1 MRACQLALLVGL
13 LPGCVIMGDGVAKS
27 QEREV
32 DAFDTIEITDIVD
45 VAVLEG
51 APVDS
56 LLVSCDGN
64 VIDMIDTRVSGGVL
78 TVGIGGGGAS
88 TSTECKVVT
97 GNMNIVEIIS
107 LGIADVTVQGP
118 AWSLDTIRSES
129 VGNIRIDLR
138 DAQLDDEAF
147 QEGEELQNA
156 PEDEAGDE
164 AEELQNAPEDEAGD
178 EAEELQNAPEDEAGD
193 EAEEQPMPVA
203 QADHLFIESL
213 DLGEI
218 RVTGLDRS
226 SVEVRAE
233 GVGEIELEGMVEQL
247 DIELI
252 DLTDVDAR
260 DLAANDVYV
269 YSDGVGDIT
278 VTALELVDIENRGI
292 GSITVYGDPAE
303 RSVINDSVGDVDFR

>member
-178 EAEELQNAPEDEAGD
+178 EAEE
-193 EAEEQPMPVA
+193 QPMPVA

-260 DLAANDVYV
+260 DLTANDVYV
-269 YSDGVGDIT
+269 FSDGVGDIT

>member
-178 EAEELQNAPEDEAGD
+178 EAEE
-193 EAEEQPMPVA
+193 QPMPVA

>member
-1 MRACQLALLVGL
+1 
-13 LPGCVIMGDGVAKS
+13 MGDGVAKS

-138 DAQLDDEAF
+138 DAQLDDEAS
-147 QEGEELQNA
+147 QEG
-156 PEDEAGDE
+156 
-164 AEELQNAPEDEAGD
+164 EELQNAPEDEAGD